1 MYAEAGMLSP
11 FMQSFPPMAEQH
23 LLPFTDLEDLLTTNF
38 PDVASNPS
46 TLFQSCAISEYDLGG
61 EGDLFK
67 APKPI
72 LEESLLAF
80 DPMAAANSMIFG
92 GESIIMEDKIQIA
105 HMESIQNEDLFCEV
119 FYDCKNDLLAISTD
133 APVPEA
139 ADFMLPVLQTEE
151 VAVGE
156 INNIFAEGPLQK
168 SVSFGC
174 LRSVDCTNGS
184 LQRGLSSIEPCLLDV
199 HEMNLE
205 AAFGMRTY
213 SEGDIQS
220 IGIINNLVHGHMNIV
235 PSFKLLS
242 TNEGLKIEERIQKLS
257 RYRKKRT
264 KRNFHRKIKYAC
276 RKALADSQPRIRG
289 RFAKMQSSCA
299 KTEHNDVANC
309 RNKE

>member
-38 PDVASNPS
+38 PDAASNPS
-46 TLFQSCAISEYDLGG
+46 TLFQTCAVSEYDLGG

-72 LEESLLAF
+72 LEESVLAF
-80 DPMAAANSMIFG
+80 DPIAAANSMIFG
-92 GESIIMEDKIQIA
+92 GESIAMEDKIEIA
-105 HMESIQNEDLFCEV
+105 DMEIRNEDPFCEA
-119 FYDCKNDLLAISTD
+119 FYDCKNDRLATSTD
-133 APVPEA
+133 APVPE
-139 ADFMLPVLQTEE
+139 TEE

-156 INNIFAEGPLQK
+156 NNNIFAVGPSQK
-168 SVSFGC
+168 SVGFGC
-174 LRSVDCTNGS
+174 LSSVDCTNGS
-184 LQRGLSSIEPCLLDV
+184 LQRGLSSIGPCLLDV

-205 AAFGMRTY
+205 AAFGMRAY

-235 PSFKLLS
+235 PSFELLS

-289 RFAKMQSSCA
+289 RFAKIESSCA
-299 KTEHNDVANC
+299 MTEHNDAANC